1 MPPDGCLVRSQI
13 DAKGLVVCH
22 VTFDPLNVVRP
33 NLAQSLV
40 RFRRSIRQ
48 LLGIE
53 AANLGDVP
61 LDNEFSKCHGW
72 PFAPLLPG

>member
-1 MPPDGCLVRSQI
+1 
-13 DAKGLVVCH
+13 
-22 VTFDPLNVVRP
+22 
-33 NLAQSLV
+33 
-40 RFRRSIRQ
+40 

-61 LDNEFSKCHGW
+61 LDNEFSECHGW